1 MIVPHNDRT
10 LATQFLAVRI
20 CPRLKAWV
28 APLLAHP
35 PEIANPIVE
44 NHPAKT
50 VRYNG
55 LVTGKPFRLTESVK
69 AAG

>member
-1 MIVPHNDRT
+1 MRVFKG
-10 LATQFLAVRI
+10 LGGAVVGQPSRI
-20 CPRLKAWV
+20 
-28 APLLAHP
+28 
-35 PEIANPIVE
+35 ENPIVE